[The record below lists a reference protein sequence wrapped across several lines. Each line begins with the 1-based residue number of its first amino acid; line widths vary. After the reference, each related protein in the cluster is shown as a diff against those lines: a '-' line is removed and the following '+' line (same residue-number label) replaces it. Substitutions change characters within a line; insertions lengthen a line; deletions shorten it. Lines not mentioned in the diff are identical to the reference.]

1 MSFRR
6 SALLFL
12 IWSPALALT
21 LALSSP
27 SLADA
32 AEAGV
37 FNRRALDAPAVEM
50 VLARQGFR
58 DVVDL
63 RRKGAI
69 WVARA
74 SGPDGRRMLAVVD
87 ATSGEIT
94 GLRPVDGPPIAP
106 RASVVRF

>member
-1 MSFRR
+1 MSSRH
-6 SALLFL
+6 SALLL
-12 IWSPALALT
+12 LPRSLVLALT
-21 LALSSP
+21 ISLSAPCLAH
-27 SLADA
+27 A
-32 AEAGV
+32 AEA
-37 FNRRALDAPAVEM
+37 RALDAPAVEM

>member
-1 MSFRR
+1 MSSRR
-6 SALLFL
+6 SALLL
-12 IWSPALALT
+12 LLAVSACWRSRLPCPH
-21 LALSSP
+21 LAWRMP
-27 SLADA
+27 PKQ
-32 AEAGV
+32 G
-37 FNRRALDAPAVEM
+37 RIDAPRAVEM

-87 ATSGEIT
+87 AASGEIT
-94 GLRPVDGPPIAP
+94 GLKPVDGPPIPP

>member
-1 MSFRR
+1 MSSRR
-6 SALLFL
+6 CALRLL
-12 IWSPALALT
+12 LWSPLLVLMLALAASR
-21 LALSSP
+21 LAH
-27 SLADA
+27 A
-32 AEAGV
+32 AEAG
-37 FNRRALDAPAVEM
+37 ALDAGAVEI

-58 DVVDL
+58 DVVDV

-87 ATSGEIT
+87 AASGEIT
-94 GLRPVDGPPIAP
+94 GLKPVDGPPIPP